1 MDPTTLGCVLGGAAS
16 LASLG
21 CGSGASP
28 ATPVAPTPPPVRPNF
43 VLVVADDLDVPTT
56 DRMPRLQE
64 FARGGLSFTG
74 AYVAQ
79 PLCGPSR
86 ASILTGQYAHNHGV
100 LYNDL
105 PDGGFPAFRR
115 SEGSTLA
122 TWLKAAGY
130 RTSLVGKY
138 LNAYPRGA
146 SDGYIPPG
154 WDDWHGHLTAMED
167 GRYFNYWVNENGN
180 VVRYG
185 SRPEDYSADRETRQA
200 VAFIRGQAGRPEPFF
215 LYLAPQAPHLPAWYA
230 ERHSGEF
237 RHELAPRVPSF
248 NEGDVREKPAWVRIL
263 PLLTDADIDRLD
275 ELQRWRM
282 RSLAAVE
289 DMLAAVTQAL
299 AESGQLERTYVV
311 FTSDNGLLM
320 GQHRAV
326 ARKESFYEESIRV
339 PLYVRG
345 PGVPVGT
352 AEPLTLNIDLAP
364 TLVELAGLPA
374 PDSVDGRS
382 LAPFLRGKPPAGW
395 RSEAYLENYAGP
407 AQQYGLRSADWLY
420 ADSDEVELYD
430 MRADPYQLT
439 NLRRRVAP
447 ADLEAF
453 ARRAAAFA
461 TCRAATCWRP

>member
-185 SRPEDYSADRETRQA
+185 SRPEDYRRSHLSAA
-200 VAFIRGQAGRPEPFF
+200 RP
-215 LYLAPQAPHLPAWYA
+215 
-230 ERHSGEF
+230 G
-237 RHELAPRVPSF
+237 
-248 NEGDVREKPAWVRIL
+248 
-263 PLLTDADIDRLD
+263 
-275 ELQRWRM
+275 
-282 RSLAAVE
+282 
-289 DMLAAVTQAL
+289 
-299 AESGQLERTYVV
+299 
-311 FTSDNGLLM
+311 
-320 GQHRAV
+320 
-326 ARKESFYEESIRV
+326 
-339 PLYVRG
+339 
-345 PGVPVGT
+345 
-352 AEPLTLNIDLAP
+352 
-364 TLVELAGLPA
+364 
-374 PDSVDGRS
+374 GRS
-382 LAPFLRGKPPAGW
+382 RSSCIW
-395 RSEAYLENYAGP
+395 RRRRRTSQPGT
-407 AQQYGLRSADWLY
+407 RSAT
-420 ADSDEVELYD
+420 AGS
-430 MRADPYQLT
+430 
-439 NLRRRVAP
+439 
-447 ADLEAF
+447 
-453 ARRAAAFA
+453 FA
-461 TCRAATCWRP
+461 TSWLHAFHPSTRATSGRSRPGCGSSPS